1 MAEIVRGLTMSEP
14 RERLY
19 IGEIGAILQFYEKH
33 IYEMIDFEPDYVLM
47 QKSYETNYSGLK
59 S

>member
-1 MAEIVRGLTMSEP
+1 MSEP

-19 IGEIGAILQFYEKH
+19 IGEVGAILQFYEKH
-33 IYEMIDFEPDYVLM
+33 IYEMIDFEPDYLLM
-47 QKSYETNYSGLK
+47 QKSYETNYSGLR